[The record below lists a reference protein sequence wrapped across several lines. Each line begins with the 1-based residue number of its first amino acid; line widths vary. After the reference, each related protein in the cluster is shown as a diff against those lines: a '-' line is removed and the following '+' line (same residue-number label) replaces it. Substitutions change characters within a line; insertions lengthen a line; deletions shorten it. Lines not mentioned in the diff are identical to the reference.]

1 MEPLQLK
8 PIQVFFS
15 YANQDEAYAKG
26 LAKHLRDLERR
37 RYISTF
43 LMRDISAGEEWQKT
57 IDTHLSSADFILLL
71 ISADFIDSD
80 YCYGEEL
87 QRALEMHRTGQ
98 AVVIPII
105 ARAVHWQDTI
115 IGNFQALPKN
125 GKPIQAW
132 EKPDEAYFNIAE
144 GVREKVMARL
154 RGQQAGGYPP
164 LPSMPALQSLAAEG
178 SINYSLPEYQIQETL
193 STRKKRDK
201 VENEDATTY
210 SNSTELKIQAVK
222 DRLKTLRRQDTNAY
236 YQACTRLSQQAE
248 KARKDEDWEA
258 EGICWEILREFRP
271 YIVQSRIRRKIV
283 KDNQAYKHI
292 YDEAKQYA
300 DKGDKKATKEKL
312 LELWQKAPFYGDPAK
327 LARHAGLYIPLG
339 GWRRTVWMSFFWIG
353 LVSLAGFFLALI
365 FAGTN
370 SHTSQYYNTVSGIL
384 FATTIVIYVVFIYL
398 NSRWIYLKFAPTST
412 PSSTTSG
419 SGAGSSRTNA
429 PQNKPKNR
437 S

>member
-8 PIQVFFS
+8 PIQMFFS
-15 YANQDEAYAKG
+15 YAGKDEAYA
-26 LAKHLRDLERR
+26 LELVKHLKDLERR

-43 LMRDISAGEEWQKT
+43 LMRDISAGENWQKT
-57 IDTHLSSADFILLL
+57 IDARLSSASLILLL
-71 ISADFIDSD
+71 ISADFMDSD
-80 YCYGEEL
+80 YCFSEEL
-87 QRALEMHRTGQ
+87 LRAVEMHRTGQ
-98 AVVIPII
+98 ADIIPII
-105 ARAVHWQDTI
+105 VRPVHWQDTI

-125 GKPIQAW
+125 GKPIQTWANS
-132 EKPDEAYFNIAE
+132 DEAYFDIAE

-154 RGQQAGGYPP
+154 HAQQMDRFPS
-164 LPSMPALQSLAAEG
+164 LPSMPALQSLSVEG
-178 SINYSLPEYQIQETL
+178 SVNYSLPEYQIQETL
-193 STRKKRDK
+193 STRKKSDR
-201 VENEDATTY
+201 VENEDAKTY
-210 SNSTELKIQAVK
+210 SYSIELRIRAEK
-222 DRLKTLRRQDTNAY
+222 DRLKILRRQDTNAY
-236 YQACTRLSQQAE
+236 YQACAHLSQLAE
-248 KARKDEDWEA
+248 KARKDEEWEE
-258 EGICWEILREFRP
+258 EGIYWEILREFRP

-283 KDNQAYKHI
+283 RDNQTHKNI

-300 DKGDKKATKEKL
+300 EKGDRKATKEKL

-339 GWRRTVWMSFFWIG
+339 GWRRTVWMSLFWIG

-370 SHTSQYYNTVSGIL
+370 SHISQYYNAISGIL
-384 FATTIVIYVVFIYL
+384 FATTIAIYVVFFYL

-419 SGAGSSRTNA
+419 SGVNPTRTNSS
-429 PQNKPKNR
+429 QNKRKNR